1 MNGSN
6 YIQYTIFQET
16 PAFTLD
22 RQIYLVCTFLDRCEL
37 EYGWTQTCRNLFLIH
52 LYTWMVGSILF
63 FMYL

>member
-22 RQIYLVCTFLDRCEL
+22 QQIYLVCTFLDRCEL
-37 EYGWTQTCRNLFLIH
+37 EHGQTQTCRNLFLIH
-52 LYTWMVGSILF
+52 LYAWMVGSILF